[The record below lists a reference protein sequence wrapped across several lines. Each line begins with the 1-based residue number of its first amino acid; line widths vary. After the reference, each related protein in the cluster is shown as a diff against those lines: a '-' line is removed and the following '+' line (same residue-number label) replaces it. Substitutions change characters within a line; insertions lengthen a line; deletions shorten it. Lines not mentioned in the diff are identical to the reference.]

1 MLSRSRVRVR
11 VNRRETCIWGTPT
24 RSPIWDEFLHEPQ
37 VDDLP
42 VPLIELVGQRG
53 DGVEVLDQ
61 FQRGVQS
68 ALADQVDLRCQST
81 A

>member
-11 VNRRETCIWGTPT
+11 VNRWETCIWGTPT
-24 RSPIWDEFLHEPQ
+24 RSPIWGEFLHEPQ

-53 DGVEVLDQ
+53 DGVEVLD
-61 FQRGVQS
+61 RPS
-68 ALADQVDLRCQST
+68 YTPRATRST
-81 A
+81 ASTSSCLGTR